1 MGKNAPSITFSCG
14 AIGVGATELGG
25 KLSIRPLKGYN
36 DPCSIRAGGITVTH
50 LDVFGYPR
58 QEKSACGVGFVAS
71 RQGEYSHQIVEEA
84 LYALAC
90 VEHRG
95 ACAADQRTSDG
106 AGLMTDIPFD
116 LLGYERGTVAV
127 ATLFVSPDPE
137 PQRRLLQLFE
147 ETFGFWDMPIL
158 NYREVPVDLS
168 ILGEQARRSLPTI
181 LHAIIQRPVHAN
193 NDVAFNH
200 MLYRA
205 LRKTF
210 TRQRRLYPEPPF
222 FVASLSV
229 NTIVY
234 KALTRSEYLGKFYL
248 DLMRSDYKSR
258 FAMFHRRFSTN
269 TVTSWDKAQPFRL
282 LGHNGEINT
291 IQGNRSWAYSREKT
305 LGLPRNELLTHEG
318 ISDSGSLNEMV
329 EALMYR
335 SSLPY
340 IEDAVALIIP
350 PSDLRNSFYKFW
362 SRAMEPWD
370 GPAMV
375 TFSDGE
381 IVGAR
386 LDRNGFRPCRWMM
399 SESRFYLAS
408 ETGIFNVPD
417 AQILA
422 RGALRAGRGVQVELA
437 SGQVDFTDPSEARRN
452 ANVIFDP
459 RLYPLDYLPP
469 SAEADVPA
477 ECPALFQYT
486 REAREKILAPMVALG
501 KEPIG
506 SMGDTA
512 RLAVLSDQVRSF
524 FDFFYQN
531 FAQVTNPPLDYLRE
545 KMVTQLSV
553 YLGVRPNI
561 ISQKELIPP
570 PVGWELKSPLLS
582 LGQLDYLQQ
591 QGQTQTGTG
600 LKAVVVNMTFRR
612 LHGPVDFN
620 HRLEELAQEVV
631 AAVKNHASIVILSDR
646 DADWENLPLPVLLVL
661 RRAII
666 ALDKAGL
673 RLQASLVVD
682 SGQIY
687 ETHHVACTIGF
698 GASALCPW
706 LALQMARQGAL
717 GAEGLTPEAREKN
730 LLAAYEGGLL
740 KVMSKMGISVVQSY
754 QSAKLFTIIGL
765 DRELSHLYFRGVPSL
780 VSGLNLSDIATRL
793 LQEADAAQAAS
804 ASGQPL
810 HNYLLREHNRHEKG
824 ERHAMTALRSRQIHR
839 ALAAEG
845 AIEQKALWQSYLAD
859 LKSEAPYHL
868 RHLLGFQPPA
878 MPLPLE
884 QVQSPA
890 EILTCFGSGAM
901 SFGAISAESQR
912 DIIQAMAEIGGRSN
926 SGEGGENPYYE
937 SDGISASIKQVA
949 SGRFGVTA
957 RYLMAAN
964 EFQIKVAQGAKP
976 GEGGQLMAPKVDA
989 AIAKARHSLTHV
1001 DLISPP
1007 PLHDIY
1013 SIEDLKELIYE
1024 LKQLKPTALVSV
1036 KLVAGAHIGTIAVG
1050 VAKAGADIIQISGND
1065 GGTGA
1070 ASLSS
1075 MKHAGLP
1082 FEFGL
1087 VEVHQA
1093 LLDNQLREQIILR
1106 VDGGLQT
1113 GQEVLMAA
1121 LLGADQFDFGK
1132 LLLIAEGCV
1141 MARVCEKNTCPTGI
1155 ASHDPKFKA
1164 KYRGGSNAIV
1174 QLLRL
1179 VAEDLRLGLAELGLP
1194 SLSAA
1199 RGRTDLL
1206 QIQPPY
1212 RALVNALKLDLG
1224 FLLGAPRLALQPSQ
1238 WPAGQ
1243 QTVANPLN
1251 LKLLYDC
1258 MPALDNNQSLSL
1270 SYPINSRDRAILATL
1285 SGELARR
1292 QHFNHL
1298 AELSA
1303 KSLPYPVFDQTLQI
1317 ILTGSAGQ
1325 GFGAFLTAGLQVYL
1339 YGEANDSVAKS
1350 MSGGRMVIMPTPHT
1364 RLQPQQDVIIGN
1376 GALYGATGGT
1386 LYVRGMAGDRFAVRN
1401 SGAISVVEGTGF
1413 HACEYMTHGCVV
1425 ILGPAGPNIGSGM
1438 TGGQIFLLDAAPEHI
1453 NSEYVSARP
1462 CSEADYAQLRALL
1475 EDYFRET
1482 GSQTVEPLLH
1492 AWEQERRRF
1501 VRYLPVNLLEAA
1513 PLLLPVRS

>member
-1 MGKNAPSITFSCG
+1 MTQM
-14 AIGVGATELGG
+14 
-25 KLSIRPLKGYN
+25 
-36 DPCSIRAGGITVTH
+36 
-50 LDVFGYPR
+50 DVFGYPR

-71 RQGEYSHQIVEEA
+71 RQGEYSHQIIEEA
-84 LYALAC
+84 LHALTC

-95 ACAADQRTSDG
+95 ACAADQKTGDG
-106 AGLMTDIPFD
+106 AGMMTDIPFG

-127 ATLFVSPDPE
+127 ATIFVTPEPE

-158 NYREVPVDLS
+158 CYREVPVNLEV
-168 ILGEQARRSLPTI
+168 LGEQALKSLPTI
-181 LHAIIQRPVHAN
+181 LHAIIQRPIYAN

-200 MLYRA
+200 MLYRS

-210 TRQRRLYPEPPF
+210 TRQRRLYPEPQF

-248 DLMRSDYKSR
+248 DLQRPDFKSR
-258 FAMFHRRFSTN
+258 FAVFHRRFSTN

-282 LGHNGEINT
+282 LAHNGEINT

-350 PSDLRNSFYKFW
+350 PSDLKNSFYKFW

-399 SESRFYLAS
+399 TESRIYLAS

-422 RGALRAGRGVQVELA
+422 RGALRAGRGVQVELV
-437 SGQVDFTDPSEARRN
+437 SGQVEFTDPSEARRN
-452 ANVIFDP
+452 AHVVFDA
-459 RLYPLDYLPP
+459 RLSPLDYMAPQ
-469 SAEADVPA
+469 AETPIQS
-477 ECPALFQYT
+477 EWPALFQYT
-486 REAREKILAPMVALG
+486 REAQEKILAPMVASG

-512 RLAVLSDQVRSF
+512 RLAILSDQVRSF

-545 KMVTQLSV
+545 KLVTNLSV

-570 PVGWELKSPLLS
+570 PVGWELASPLLS
-582 LGQLDYLQQ
+582 LGQMHYLMRQSDVP
-591 QGQTQTGTG
+591 GNTG
-600 LKAVVVNMTFRR
+600 LKTAVFNMTFRR
-612 LHGPVDFN
+612 FHGPVDFG
-620 HRLEELAQEVV
+620 HRLEEIAHEVV
-631 AAVKNHASIVILSDR
+631 EAVRNKVAIVILSDR
-646 DADWENLPLPVLLVL
+646 QADWENLPMPVLLVL
-661 RRAII
+661 RRVNI
-666 ALDKAGL
+666 ALDQAGL
-673 RLQASLVVD
+673 RLQTSLVID

-698 GASALCPW
+698 GAAAICPW
-706 LALQMARQGAL
+706 LSLKMARQEHL
-717 GAEGLTPEAREKN
+717 GSINLSPEAREKN
-730 LLAAYEGGLL
+730 LLTAYEGGLL

-754 QSAKLFTIIGL
+754 QSAKLFSIIGL
-765 DRELSHLYFRGVPSL
+765 DREFSHFYFRGVPSL
-780 VSGLNLSDIATRL
+780 VSGLTLADIATRL
-793 LQEADAAQAAS
+793 LQEAEAAKAAF
-804 ASGQPL
+804 ASGEPL
-810 HNYLLREHNRHEKG
+810 HNYLLREHNRHQKG

-839 ALAAEG
+839 ALAETTPAEQQ
-845 AIEQKALWQSYLAD
+845 AHWQTYCHD
-859 LKSEAPYHL
+859 LQAEAPYHL
-868 RHLLGFQPPA
+868 RHLLGFKQPQR
-878 MPLPLE
+878 PLPIAE
-884 QVQSPA
+884 VQSQA
-890 EILTCFGSGAM
+890 DILKVFGSGAM

-912 DIIQAMAEIGGRSN
+912 DIILAMRQIGGRSN
-926 SGEGGENPYYE
+926 SGEGGENPFYE
-937 SDGISASIKQVA
+937 TDGISASIKQVA

-957 RYLMAAN
+957 RYLMAAA

-1024 LKQLKPTALVSV
+1024 LKQLKPDVKVSV
-1036 KLVAGAHIGTIAVG
+1036 KLVAGANIGTIAVG
-1050 VAKAGADIIQISGND
+1050 VAKAGADIIHISGND

-1093 LLDNQLREQIILR
+1093 LLDNQLREQITLR

-1113 GQEVLMAA
+1113 GQEVVLAA
-1121 LLGADQFDFGK
+1121 ILGADQFDFGK

-1155 ASHDPKFKA
+1155 ATHDPKFKA
-1164 KYRGGSNAIV
+1164 KYHGTPKAIV
-1174 QLLRL
+1174 QLLKL
-1179 VAEDLRLGLAELGLP
+1179 LAEDVRQQLAELGLS

-1199 RGRTDLL
+1199 CGRTDLL
-1206 QIQPPY
+1206 QIQPSY
-1212 RALVNALKLDLG
+1212 LAWVNALRLELG
-1224 FLLGAPRLALQPSQ
+1224 FMLRQPSAI
-1238 WPAGQ
+1238 PRPSTTSEERAI
-1243 QTVANPLN
+1243 ANPLN
-1251 LKLLYDC
+1251 LKILYDC
-1258 MPALDNNQSLSL
+1258 IPALDHNQSLQL
-1270 SYPINSRDRAILATL
+1270 SYPTNTRDRAILATL
-1285 SGELARR
+1285 AGELARR
-1292 QHFNHL
+1292 QHLNHL
-1298 AELSA
+1298 ASVTHQ
-1303 KSLPYPVFDQTLQI
+1303 SLPYPHFDQILRL

-1325 GFGAFLTAGLQVYL
+1325 GFGAFMTTGMQVYL

-1350 MSGGRMVIMPTPHT
+1350 MSGGQMVILPTPHI
-1364 RLQPQQDVIIGN
+1364 RLNSQQDVIIGN

-1386 LYVRGMAGDRFAVRN
+1386 LYVRGVAGDRFAVRN
-1401 SGAISVVEGTGF
+1401 SGATSVVEGTGF
-1413 HACEYMTHGCVV
+1413 HACEYMTNGVVV
-1425 ILGPAGPNIGSGM
+1425 ILGLAGPNTGSGM
-1438 TGGQIFLLDAAPEHI
+1438 TGGRIYLLDHQVDKI
-1453 NSEYVSARP
+1453 NSEYIGARP
-1462 CSEADYAQLRALL
+1462 FREQDYIELHHIID
-1475 EDYFRET
+1475 DYFRET
-1482 GSQTVEPLLH
+1482 SSPTAEALLRD
-1492 AWEQERRRF
+1492 WERHKIRFSRF
-1501 VRYLPVNLLEAA
+1501 VPVNLAE
-1513 PLLLPVRS
+1513 